1 MSFLNQK
8 RRARNFWNF
17 RLKLVPETPQRWNGK
32 KNKFGFKVKTLNYSK
47 KSWECHMKTEDQQF
61 LCKSHEGKILKSSE
75 FKLTK
80 RLIALNFR
88 SAESNIASK
97 ILMSIPRSDIQ
108 KISTSSNLFYFQEP
122 FRKVCLTEGLLKA
135 FLYLKVSFSIVFCL
149 LCICIEF
156 WSLCICLRY
165 FERSLKVK
173 KNSNFR
179 FL

>member
-1 MSFLNQK
+1 
-8 RRARNFWNF
+8 
-17 RLKLVPETPQRWNGK
+17 
-32 KNKFGFKVKTLNYSK
+32 
-47 KSWECHMKTEDQQF
+47 MKTEDQQF

-156 WSLCICLRY
+156 
-165 FERSLKVK
+165 
-173 KNSNFR
+173 
-179 FL
+179 